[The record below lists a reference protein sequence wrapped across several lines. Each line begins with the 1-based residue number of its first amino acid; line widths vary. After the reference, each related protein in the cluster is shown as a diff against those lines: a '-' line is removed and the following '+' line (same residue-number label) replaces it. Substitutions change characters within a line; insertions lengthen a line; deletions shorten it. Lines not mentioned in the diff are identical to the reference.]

1 LGLDASNRP
10 RDVAA
15 FLAVFGVL
23 FVVMAL
29 AVVPARRVARPL
41 PALLGFAL
49 LFRLLLVPAGLPA
62 GGASPFG
69 RAASPDP
76 EWGLAERTAEVA
88 GGLVDD
94 LAGRRIAY
102 RKHLLY
108 DDDVW
113 RYLWDGHVAASG
125 RNPYPRSPDE
135 IAELDSEAD
144 LLAKPW
150 TDVHDHVGFPSLRTV
165 YPPGAQLLFLLAHAL
180 APASVVAWKLLLVA
194 ADLATCVLVARL
206 LRLLGRSP
214 GEAVLYAW
222 NPLAIKEIAGSGH
235 VDGAMVFLAV
245 LAVERVVTAA
255 RIADGGPVRHQAAG
269 VAALGASAAVKLG
282 SAVLAP
288 ALLRATRPR
297 AWWALPAVGGALC
310 LPFLGGLPEL
320 ARSLAVYGGEWT
332 FNGGPWRL
340 VTRLA
345 EAAGAAR
352 PELWAGVLT
361 GGALLAVVVVTALR
375 VPALEVPGTSE
386 EGVQGEVP
394 GTSERLA
401 ASLATA
407 AFAALGAAAWLAP
420 AVMPWYLLWALPF
433 AVATGRRA
441 WVLLCA
447 LSLLSYLV
455 YAHHAEHAWWLWLE
469 HGGFAAVLSWEEIRR
484 HRQATHARTTI

>member
-1 LGLDASNRP
+1 M
-10 RDVAA
+10 AA
-15 FLAVFGVL
+15 FLAVFGAL

-29 AVVPARRVARPL
+29 AVVPARRAARPL

-69 RAASPDP
+69 GPAAPAEP
-76 EWGLAERTAEVA
+76 VWGLAERAAEIA
-88 GGLVDD
+88 DGLAED
-94 LAGRRIAY
+94 LSGQRVAY

-108 DDDVW
+108 DDDLW

-125 RNPYPRSPDE
+125 RNPYLRSPEE
-135 IAELDSEAD
+135 IAELSSRGDPP
-144 LLAKPW
+144 LAEPW
-150 TDVHDHVGFPSLRTV
+150 DDVLDQVGFPSYRTV

-180 APASVVAWKLLLVA
+180 APASVVAWKLLLIA
-194 ADLATCVLVARL
+194 ADLATCALVARL

-214 GEAVLYAW
+214 GEAILYAW

-235 VDGAMVFLAV
+235 VDGAMIFLAV
-245 LAVERVVTAA
+245 LAVERAISGA
-255 RIADGGPVRHQAAG
+255 RRGRAGEIAGL
-269 VAALGASAAVKLG
+269 AALGASAAVKLG

-288 ALLRATRPR
+288 ALLRATRLR
-297 AWWALPAVGGALC
+297 AWWALPAAGCALC

-320 ARSLAVYGGEWT
+320 AHSLRVYGGEWT

-340 VTRLA
+340 VVRLA
-345 EAAGAAR
+345 EAAGAAQ
-352 PELWAGVLT
+352 PELWAGGLT
-361 GGALLAVVVVTALR
+361 GMALLAVVAVTALR
-375 VPALEVPGTSE
+375 VPGTSE
-386 EGVQGEVP
+386 EGVQGGVP
-394 GTSERLA
+394 VTSERRA
-401 ASLATA
+401 ASLVFA
-407 AFAALGAAAWLAP
+407 AFATLGAAAWLAP

-455 YAHHAEHAWWLWLE
+455 YAHHEEHAWWLWLE
-469 HGGFAAVLSWEEIRR
+469 HGGFAVVFAWEEIRAR
-484 HRQATHARTTI
+484 RRATHEETTI